1 MSENQ
6 RKQDVKRLANPYESA
21 EQLGDRSKTVDLGGK
36 AEPKTSFGEPTGGLY
51 SDPGDGTIGGVA
63 KEFLERRHAEMQN
76 EGGGTRA
83 SREAGEPSR
92 DSSAASGVTAGTN
105 SDAAGQLPHGQ
116 GAQIS
121 GSRQGGIGADDV
133 GGMGTG
139 TGRGR
144 GSATPG
150 GVYGSGDSSG
160 TGGLGGG
167 FDSQASTGAASGGLG
182 NDIGGGVTG
191 GTGGQGL
198 PRRSDMIGTVC
209 GVAVSAGR
217 GSDVGT
223 VGGGM
228 EDETSPNVS
237 GGLSGGT
244 MGGSRETDLGG
255 GLSGGMRSGM
265 GHTVSG
271 GMGGSVGD
279 ETGMAQPHA
288 IPPAGDD
295 DAAQTSTN
303 QQRRQATGG
312 KVSQRDTT
320 SKPD

>member
-6 RKQDVKRLANPYESA
+6 RKQDVKRLGNPYESA
-21 EQLGDRSKTVDLGGK
+21 EQLGDRGKTVDLGGK
-36 AEPKTSFGEPTGGLY
+36 AEPKTSFGEPSGGLY

-63 KEFLERRHAEMQN
+63 KEFLERRHAQEQS
-76 EGGGTRA
+76 ERGGRGA
-83 SREAGEPSR
+83 SRQAGEPNR
-92 DSSAASGVTAGTN
+92 DSSAASELTAGTN

-121 GSRQGGIGADDV
+121 GSGADDV

-144 GSATPG
+144 GSGTPG

-160 TGGLGGG
+160 TGGMGGG
-167 FDSQASTGAASGGLG
+167 FGSQVGTGAASGGLG
-182 NDIGGGVTG
+182 NDTGGGLTG

-198 PRRSDMIGTVC
+198 PRRSDMTGTGG
-209 GVAVSAGR
+209 GVAVSGGR

-223 VGGGM
+223 GGGGM

-237 GGLSGGT
+237 GGMSGGT
-244 MGGSRETDLGG
+244 MGGSRESDLGG

-265 GHTVSG
+265 GHNVSG
-271 GMGGSVGD
+271 GIGGSVGD

-288 IPPAGDD
+288 VPPAGDD
-295 DAAQTSTN
+295 EAAQTSPN
-303 QQRRQATGG
+303 QQRRQVTGG
-312 KVSQRDTT
+312 KASQRDTQ
-320 SKPD
+320 SKSD